1 MAVIQIDKR
10 LQKKETKDMAVIYV
24 DRLQVTNRGT
34 KTWQLYRQTKDMAVI
49 QIDKRHGSHKVDKRL
64 QRRKQKT
71 WQ

>member
-1 MAVIQIDKR
+1 MAVIKTH
-10 LQKKETKDMAVIYV
+10 KVINKAK
-24 DRLQVTNRGT
+24 Q
-34 KTWQLYRQTKDMAVI
+34 DMAVI